1 MDDLITVLIDSS
13 KSCEINECISVIKKN
28 LNAEISDN
36 LYIRTFFKNVSSKLI
51 NNYLTICKELDI
63 YSELTDLTPIVN
75 EFIRL
80 SAIKFEIFEL
90 YKTYEK
96 ELMNIPLLNILDSLS
111 SLIYDEI
118 DKVLESYIF
127 HEE

>member
-13 KSCEINECISVIKKN
+13 KSCEISECISVIKKN
-28 LNAEISDN
+28 LNAKISDS

-80 SAIKFEIFEL
+80 SVIKFEIFEL

>member
-13 KSCEINECISVIKKN
+13 KSCEISECISVIKKN
-28 LNAEISDN
+28 LNAKISDS
-36 LYIRTFFKNVSSKLI
+36 LYIRNFFKNVSSRLI

-80 SAIKFEIFEL
+80 SNIKFEIFEL